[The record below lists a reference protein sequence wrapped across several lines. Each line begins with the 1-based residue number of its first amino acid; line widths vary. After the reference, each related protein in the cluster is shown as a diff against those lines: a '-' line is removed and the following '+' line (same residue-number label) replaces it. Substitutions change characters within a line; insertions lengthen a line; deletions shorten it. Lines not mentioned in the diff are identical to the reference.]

1 MYDGRRE
8 KKQRKTMTTDR
19 HGREMT
25 VKPAEDTPMKRFFE
39 SVDHETLHY
48 ALAENPKYAAFLAAL
63 LNPEFKRYTF
73 MRIARDHGFTLHELQ
88 VLYTDFS
95 RHMALLQA
103 LPNAAKALP
112 QVMNDTIENSKNK
125 LVVCPRCDGKKQI
138 IEIERDGNGKV
149 EKTNL
154 RDCPV
159 CKASG
164 EVTALGDKHA
174 LDQYYEIMK
183 LTNVKAPININNTM
197 AVGVS
202 NNSMM
207 NNDME
212 KLLRLSAQMTM
223 GRREQDHEH
232 KPDQD

>member
-8 KKQRKTMTTDR
+8 KKQLKTKTTDR
-19 HGREMT
+19 HGRVMT
-25 VKPAEDTPMKRFFE
+25 VKPSEDTPMKRFFE

-95 RHMALLQA
+95 RHMSLLQA
-103 LPNAAKALP
+103 LTNAASALP
-112 QVMNDTIENSKNK
+112 QVMNVTIENSKNK

-138 IEIERDGNGKV
+138 IEVERDGDGKV
-149 EKTNL
+149 SATNL

-164 EVTALGDKHA
+164 EVTELGDKHA
-174 LDQYYEIMK
+174 LDQY
-183 LTNVKAPININNTM
+183 
-197 AVGVS
+197 
-202 NNSMM
+202 
-207 NNDME
+207 
-212 KLLRLSAQMTM
+212 
-223 GRREQDHEH
+223 
-232 KPDQD
+232 